1 MKSVIFLPIIVFRCL
16 ERGIE
21 LEDDFLDCYF
31 SGNWDSYAQVDM
43 KFHDYDVL
51 FRDVPEQPFDKKY
64 VKFCQHI
71 C

>member
-1 MKSVIFLPIIVFRCL
+1 MI
-16 ERGIE
+16 
-21 LEDDFLDCYF
+21 FLDCYF
-31 SGNWDSYAQVDM
+31 SGNWDSDAQVDM